1 MKQIVFVNI
10 NYQGNAGD
18 FWSTPLRY
26 YNFDGYPVKHI
37 HFMDIWFAIENSSN
51 NQEYLIKDCLVV
63 IGGGGLITTENNFMQ
78 ITTEYL
84 VKNNK
89 VIFWGVG
96 SNTFENPS
104 YDILYHENVV
114 LSGIRDI
121 VYGLNIDYLPC
132 VSCKHHLFDKNYI
145 EEDAVGIIEHPR
157 HPIVIEGADKINNQS
172 DIDNIINFLGTK
184 SKIISSTFHG
194 VYWSQLL
201 NKEILYFQT
210 TDTTNSKIINMKNRV
225 SICNESN
232 HTEKIKTLS
241 STRGMLKESR
251 ELNDNFYKKVIKIF
265 DDFIKIN

>member
-1 MKQIVFVNI
+1 MKQIVFVNV

-18 FWSTPLRY
+18 FWSTPLKY
-26 YNFDGYPVKHI
+26 YNFDGYPFKHI
-37 HFMDIWFAIENSSN
+37 HFMDIWFAIENN
-51 NQEYLIKDCLVV
+51 LNPEEFLIKDCLVV

-78 ITTEYL
+78 KTIEYL
-84 VKNNK
+84 VENNK

-96 SNTFENPS
+96 SNTFETPS
-104 YDILYHENVV
+104 YNILHHENIL

-121 VYGLNIDYLPC
+121 VYGLDIDYLPC
-132 VSCKHHLFDKNYI
+132 VSCKHPLFDETYTEN
-145 EEDAVGIIEHPR
+145 DSVGIIEHPR
-157 HPIVIEGADKINNQS
+157 HPIEISDIDKINNQS
-172 DIDNIINFLGTK
+172 DIDNIIKFLGSK

-232 HTEKIKTLS
+232 YIEKIKTLT
-241 STRGMLKESR
+241 STKGMLKESR
-251 ELNDNFYKKVIKIF
+251 ELNDNFYKKVIKVF
-265 DDFIKIN
+265 DDFVKTN